1 MTMDYE
7 KITDEIL
14 AVDDAVNYVGIVDR
28 EGRIAH
34 SKTKKGKSH
43 LVDEKEEKVLGSD
56 LGVMKA
62 MQGLYNDSMGKV
74 TCMLTVRER
83 VHQLVFFANSLI
95 FYVSCERDLNSQ
107 KIMEIK
113 ANVALILKRSAQ

>member
-1 MTMDYE
+1 
-7 KITDEIL
+7 
-14 AVDDAVNYVGIVDR
+14 
-28 EGRIAH
+28 
-34 SKTKKGKSH
+34 
-43 LVDEKEEKVLGSD
+43 
-56 LGVMKA
+56 MKA

-95 FYVSCERDLNSQ
+95 IYVSCERDVNSQ

-113 ANVALILKRSAQ
+113 KNVELIIKKSVQ

>member
-7 KITDEIL
+7 KIADEIL
-14 AVDDAVNYVGIVDR
+14 SVDDAVNYVGLVDR
-28 EGRIAH
+28 EGRIIH
-34 SKTKKGKSH
+34 SKIKKGKTH
-43 LVDEKEEKVLGSD
+43 LVDEKEEKVLASD

-83 VHQLVFFANSLI
+83 VHQLVFFANSLTI
-95 FYVSCERDLNSQ
+95 YVSCERDVNSQ
-107 KIMEIK
+107 KSWK
-113 ANVALILKRSAQ
+113 LKRT